1 MSQLLADPGRG
12 FPSRQGVTREGV
24 AGLIE
29 GAVRELGS
37 GQGRIPN
44 MLAQVVGVEETPI
57 RSHALINAEGKPMNT
72 ETFTQAVAYMRV
84 STADQ
89 GRRGNGLDA
98 QREAIERFAETE
110 GLQVVQ
116 WVSEVETGKGADA
129 MERRP
134 KLAEALSVAKK
145 KHLPVIV
152 SKLDRL
158 SRDVAFISGLMS
170 NGVPFV
176 VTELGLDVDPFVLH
190 LYAALGEKE
199 RRLISTRTREAL
211 AALKRKGVK
220 LGNPSRRALVQA
232 GRKGAAANKEEAD
245 TFARSI
251 LPHIQGHQQRGLSL
265 RAIAEEFNRSGI
277 RTARGG
283 QWTAT
288 QLSMIQRRVA

>member
-1 MSQLLADPGRG
+1 
-12 FPSRQGVTREGV
+12 
-24 AGLIE
+24 
-29 GAVRELGS
+29 
-37 GQGRIPN
+37 
-44 MLAQVVGVEETPI
+44 
-57 RSHALINAEGKPMNT
+57 MNT
-72 ETFTQAVAYMRV
+72 KTFTQAVAYMRV

-89 GRRGNGLDA
+89 GRRGRGLDA
-98 QREAIERFAETE
+98 QREAIERFAESE
-110 GLQVVQ
+110 GLMVVQ

-129 MERRP
+129 M
-134 KLAEALSVAKK
+134 
-145 KHLPVIV
+145 
-152 SKLDRL
+152 
-158 SRDVAFISGLMS
+158 
-170 NGVPFV
+170 
-176 VTELGLDVDPFVLH
+176 
-190 LYAALGEKE
+190 E

>member
-1 MSQLLADPGRG
+1 
-12 FPSRQGVTREGV
+12 
-24 AGLIE
+24 
-29 GAVRELGS
+29 
-37 GQGRIPN
+37 
-44 MLAQVVGVEETPI
+44 
-57 RSHALINAEGKPMNT
+57 MNT
-72 ETFTQAVAYMRV
+72 KTFTQAVAYLRV

-98 QREAIERFAETE
+98 QREAIERFAESE

-134 KLAEALSVAKK
+134 KLAEALSLAKK
-145 KHLPVIV
+145 KHVPVIV

-245 TFARSI
+245 TFAQSI